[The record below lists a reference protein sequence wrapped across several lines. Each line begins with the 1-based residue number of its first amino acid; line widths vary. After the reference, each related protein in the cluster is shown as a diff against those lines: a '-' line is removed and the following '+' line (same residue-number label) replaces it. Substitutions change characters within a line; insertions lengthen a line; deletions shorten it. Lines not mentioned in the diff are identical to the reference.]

1 MKPTLPETKTPANLA
16 PVSPAPPTPPPLGDR
31 ETVVRSRRQLR
42 WFALFAIGL
51 SLAFAKPLFAMLRYA
66 WTTDLHSHAL
76 LIPLISAYLIGSQRK
91 QPRPAPASSPTLA
104 VVPLA
109 IGLVALKAIF
119 FPTIDQSPAR
129 PNDYL
134 ALTTFGY
141 VCLLWAGALFLLG
154 GRYVR
159 HFWFPAAFLIFLVP
173 LPTVIE
179 NVVEIF
185 SQHTSADAAAAMFN
199 LSGMTYHREGL
210 IFELPGM
217 AIQVAR
223 ECSGIR
229 SSLVLFI
236 TSLLAGHLFLQSSW
250 RRAALTLF
258 VIPLAIV
265 RNGFRIF
272 TIGQLCVQVDP
283 AMIDSWIHHQGGPLF
298 FALSL
303 IPFFLLLCWLVRGER
318 RRARVSAA
326 TDGKPAGP
334 GECADK

>member
-1 MKPTLPETKTPANLA
+1 MKPTLPETKIPANLA
-16 PVSPAPPTPPPLGDR
+16 PVSPAPPTPPPLGGSLPKP
-31 ETVVRSRRQLR
+31 VR
-42 WFALFAIGL
+42 WFVWFAIGL
-51 SLAFAKPLFAMLRYA
+51 SLAFAKPLFEMLRYS
-66 WTTDLHSHAL
+66 WNTDLHSHAL
-76 LIPLISAYLIGSQRK
+76 LIPLISAYLIWSQRK
-91 QPRPAPASSPTLA
+91 HPLPAPASSPTLA

-109 IGLVALKAIF
+109 IGLVALKAIL
-119 FPTIDQSPAR
+119 FPTIDLSSAK

-141 VCLLWAGALFLLG
+141 VCLLWAGAFLLLG
-154 GRYVR
+154 GRFLR

-173 LPTVIE
+173 MPTVVE

-185 SQHTSADAAAAMFN
+185 FQHTSADASAAMFS

-217 AIQVAR
+217 TIQVAQ

-236 TSLLAGHLFLQSSW
+236 TSLLAGHMFLQSPW
-250 RRAALTLF
+250 RRAALTIF

-272 TIGQLCVQVDP
+272 TIGMLCVHVDP

-303 IPFFLLLCWLVRGER
+303 IPFFLLLFWLVRGER
-318 RRARVSAA
+318 RRARSPAA
-326 TDGKPAGP
+326 TAGKPAGS
-334 GECADK
+334 G